1 MTFDRDR
8 HTEFEELISA
18 SVQGDLSAEERR
30 RLDTHLDGCPTCRAT
45 LAAFSDQRRIMAGL
59 RHVPVPRDLGARVRA
74 GVERRASARP
84 WWKRPPAIFAGV
96 GGGLAVVA
104 GALLALVLL
113 DGNPDDR
120 NVGQLSPSPMASSA
134 DATPI
139 PTLPPLETPAPTA
152 PAASVAPSPS
162 LEPTPTATPV
172 EASPEPDGYLAVTG
186 PSDNQL
192 LTVRDADTGET
203 LAEAP
208 AAVPVAAELSPDGQW
223 VAYIVDLGLSG
234 RTEVRATRI
243 AEGIPSEDP
252 EALPPGDSPIPVGDT
267 VVLAESAAGNP
278 FAEQLFWSS
287 DGRYLAFTVVD
298 RDGGGTDAWIYES
311 SRGTAVPITDVGN
324 AYAGS
329 WVPGGAGTSLL
340 WISTAGE
347 TPASHL
353 WAIHDDAIDIESIAP
368 GDPADGPYPSAVNVF
383 QPILSPNG
391 ALVIYWTGRMER
403 SGDDYA
409 FAEGGAPWLAENRQA
424 GERGYEFE
432 NNRPLFTDVTID
444 RDAFTSAAIRW
455 APDSD
460 AFAVWEAAWTG
471 VSQASVT
478 YPDERRVYLGRATDP
493 RHITWR
499 QALDAGDV
507 PPDSSVVDV
516 KVAGTGRHLAITA
529 RRPTPGDLSVPEAIL
544 LLVTRNLGTVADEV
558 EVLQAQD
565 GGWFGPAL
573 YSPAG
578 ASGPAATD
586 ARSPSA
592 PLGFPLFPGAESIGA
607 AAWVSEADPSEI
619 TTFYE
624 AALREAG
631 FSSIGLGAGTGVS
644 GVSFTDSAGTRWV
657 VSVIEDGSP
666 TEFRLIREP

>member
-18 SVQGDLSAEERR
+18 SLQDDLTADERR
-30 RLDTHLDGCPTCRAT
+30 RLDTHLDTCPTCRAT

-74 GVERRASARP
+74 GVEQDASARP

-120 NVGQLSPSPMASSA
+120 NVGQLSPSPVASSA

-139 PTLPPLETPAPTA
+139 PTLPPLATPVPTT
-152 PAASVAPSPS
+152 PPASVAPSPS
-162 LEPTPTATPV
+162 LEPAPTATPV

-192 LTVRDADTGET
+192 MTVRDADTGET

-223 VAYIVDLGLSG
+223 VAYIVDIGPSG
-234 RTEVRATRI
+234 NTEIRATRI
-243 AEGIPSEDP
+243 AEGTPTEDVD
-252 EALPPGDSPIPVGDT
+252 ARPPNESTVPVGDT
-267 VVLAESAAGNP
+267 VLLAESVGGSP
-278 FAEQLFWSS
+278 FVEHLFWSS
-287 DGRYLAFTVVD
+287 DSRYLAFTAVD
-298 RDGGGTDAWIYES
+298 RDGGGTDVFIFQPEPAS
-311 SRGTAVPITDVGN
+311 TSRVTDVGN

-329 WVPGGAGTSLL
+329 WVPGASGASLL

-347 TPASHL
+347 ETESHL
-353 WAIHDDAIDIESIAP
+353 LMVDDAAGEIMTM
-368 GDPADGPYPSAVNVF
+368 DPDEREFPAADNVF

-403 SGDDYA
+403 SGDEYA
-409 FAEGGAPWLAENRQA
+409 FVEGGAPWLAENRQA

-432 NNRPLFTDVTID
+432 NNRPLFTDVTVD

-499 QALDAGDV
+499 HALDAGDV
-507 PPDSSVVDV
+507 PSDSTIVDV

-529 RRPTPGDLSVPEAIL
+529 RRPTPGDLSVPEAAL

-578 ASGPAATD
+578 GFGPAL
-586 ARSPSA
+586 

-607 AAWVSEADPSEI
+607 AAWRSEADPSEI

-624 AALREAG
+624 AALQEAG

-657 VSVIEDGSP
+657 VSVIQDGSP